1 MLGIKIGEVVI
12 LIECVTK
19 TFTLDLSIGAYES
32 KTVVLLR

>member
-1 MLGIKIGEVVI
+1 MSGGCL